1 MELLHSQI
9 IGEGK
14 PFLIIHG
21 FLGMGDNWR
30 TLGRQFSEEGYEVHL
45 LDMRNHGRSF
55 HSNTFDY
62 TVMMEDVKTY
72 IEVKKLNP
80 VVLLGHSMGGK
91 VAMRLAVE
99 YPDCISKL
107 IVADIGPKQY
117 PQHHQA
123 ILKGLSSLVFANSET
138 GKEGIES
145 RNEAD
150 KALSKYVGSAAIR
163 QFLLKNLYWKSKGHL
178 ALRMNL
184 PVLVKQIEE
193 IGRALDVDAVYD
205 KEALFIYG
213 GESDYILPED
223 HVGIKHHFPNSIF
236 KEVQDAGH
244 WLHAENPKDFF
255 KYIMDFL

>member
-91 VAMRLAVE
+91 VAMRLAVF
-99 YPDCISKL
+99 YPECIVKL
-107 IVADIGPKQY
+107 IVVYIGP
-117 PQHHQA
+117 
-123 ILKGLSSLVFANSET
+123 
-138 GKEGIES
+138 
-145 RNEAD
+145 
-150 KALSKYVGSAAIR
+150 
-163 QFLLKNLYWKSKGHL
+163 
-178 ALRMNL
+178 
-184 PVLVKQIEE
+184 
-193 IGRALDVDAVYD
+193 
-205 KEALFIYG
+205 
-213 GESDYILPED
+213 
-223 HVGIKHHFPNSIF
+223 
-236 KEVQDAGH
+236 
-244 WLHAENPKDFF
+244 
-255 KYIMDFL
+255 